1 MCTERCS
8 FNSEIQR
15 ASVLNKWN
23 QGALIFGI
31 NCFLRNSFFFL
42 PQPDTLSRRF
52 HCFGFDSGKHGN
64 KTSLSF
70 KSSTLVYVHF
80 PENSFPLNTS
90 ILCFGSRDLLVS
102 SLWYSLGCKVVKHFF
117 SVYPM
122 QFNHIVL
129 FCQKKRF
136 GGPSSAWNFY
146 LVYWLLW
153 HSPNIFM
160 HQN

>member
-31 NCFLRNSFFFL
+31 NCFLKNSFFFL

-90 ILCFGSRDLLVS
+90 ISCFGSRDLLVS
-102 SLWYSLGCKVVKHFF
+102 SLWYSLGCKVVKHFSQYTQCNSIILPC
-117 SVYPM
+117 SVR
-122 QFNHIVL
+122 
-129 FCQKKRF
+129 KR
-136 GGPSSAWNFY
+136 GLEDPQ
-146 LVYWLLW
+146 V
-153 HSPNIFM
+153 HKIFI
-160 HQN
+160 